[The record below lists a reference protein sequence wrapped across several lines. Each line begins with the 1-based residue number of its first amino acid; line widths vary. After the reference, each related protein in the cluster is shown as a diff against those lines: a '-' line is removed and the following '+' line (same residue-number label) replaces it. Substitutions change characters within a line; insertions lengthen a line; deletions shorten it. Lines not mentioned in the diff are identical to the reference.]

1 MNTKKNERF
10 AETDRRIRKAFTKM
24 VLNKKT
30 NQISVREICEATGI
44 NRSSFYLHYADIP
57 ALITAIVEEKWTES
71 VERIHEEMHGDPNI
85 FSEAYVAATLREAK
99 RDRAFYRAYFEKF
112 GTAELEKGYQTLFEN
127 VFKPFFR
134 RLGISP
140 ETLKRY
146 EGGRL
151 TPPDETVA
159 RMCEVYGVRWLAL
172 EHAKATDRLGILPE
186 LEPKPLPMATISLT
200 NRLRDAADRLAGLLR
215 IAEDGVI
222 DDAERPEFDDIVQDL
237 RETIAAA
244 YQVIY
249 ADAKKERQ
257 VGGQAV

>member
-1 MNTKKNERF
+1 M
-10 AETDRRIRKAFTKM
+10 AP
-24 VLNKKT
+24 
-30 NQISVREICEATGI
+30 Q
-44 NRSSFYLHYADIP
+44 Y
-57 ALITAIVEEKWTES
+57 
-71 VERIHEEMHGDPNI
+71 PNI
-85 FSEAYVAATLREAK
+85 YQRGRKTTLLTQEEA
-99 RDRAFYRAYFEKF
+99 
-112 GTAELEKGYQTLFEN
+112 AE
-127 VFKPFFR
+127 
-134 RLGISP
+134 RLHISP

-159 RMCEVYGVRWLAL
+159 RMCEVYGVSWLAL

-222 DDAERPEFDDIVQDL
+222 DDAERPEFDGIVQDL

-249 ADAKKERQ
+249 ADGAKKERPEAGTSKRSRPQ
-257 VGGQAV
+257 SRSSENHCKAIVPQKKRNVKALREEVRA

>member
-1 MNTKKNERF
+1 M
-10 AETDRRIRKAFTKM
+10 A
-24 VLNKKT
+24 
-30 NQISVREICEATGI
+30 
-44 NRSSFYLHYADIP
+44 
-57 ALITAIVEEKWTES
+57 ALY
-71 VERIHEEMHGDPNI
+71 PNI
-85 FSEAYVAATLREAK
+85 YQRGRKTTLLTQEEA
-99 RDRAFYRAYFEKF
+99 
-112 GTAELEKGYQTLFEN
+112 AE
-127 VFKPFFR
+127 

-159 RMCEVYGVRWLAL
+159 RMCEVYGVSWLAL

-222 DDAERPEFDDIVQDL
+222 DDAERPEFDTIVQDL

-249 ADAKKERQ
+249 ADAKKERPEAATLKRSSFQ
-257 VGGQAV
+257 GRSLENHCKAIVPQKKRNVKALREEVRA

>member
-1 MNTKKNERF
+1 M
-10 AETDRRIRKAFTKM
+10 AE
-24 VLNKKT
+24 L
-30 NQISVREICEATGI
+30 
-44 NRSSFYLHYADIP
+44 Y
-57 ALITAIVEEKWTES
+57 
-71 VERIHEEMHGDPNI
+71 PNI
-85 FSEAYVAATLREAK
+85 YQRGRKTTLLTQEEA
-99 RDRAFYRAYFEKF
+99 
-112 GTAELEKGYQTLFEN
+112 AE
-127 VFKPFFR
+127 
-134 RLGISP
+134 RLHISP

-222 DDAERPEFDDIVQDL
+222 DDAERPEFDNIVQDL

-249 ADAKKERQ
+249 ADGAKKERPD
-257 VGGQAV
+257 GGTSKRSVSQRFNSENDCKNSISYSRGNASPVLAKGAYAR

>member
-1 MNTKKNERF
+1 MSALYPNLYQRGRKTTLLTQEEA
-10 AETDRRIRKAFTKM
+10 AE
-24 VLNKKT
+24 
-30 NQISVREICEATGI
+30 
-44 NRSSFYLHYADIP
+44 
-57 ALITAIVEEKWTES
+57 
-71 VERIHEEMHGDPNI
+71 
-85 FSEAYVAATLREAK
+85 
-99 RDRAFYRAYFEKF
+99 
-112 GTAELEKGYQTLFEN
+112 
-127 VFKPFFR
+127 

-159 RMCEVYGVRWLAL
+159 RMCEVYGVSWLAL
-172 EHAKATDRLGILPE
+172 EHAKATDRLGILPD

-200 NRLRDAADRLAGLLR
+200 NRLRAAADRLAGLLR

-249 ADAKKERQ
+249 ADAKKERPEAATSKRSLSQ
-257 VGGQAV
+257 RKTPENHCKAIVPQKKRNVKALREEVRA

>member
-1 MNTKKNERF
+1 M
-10 AETDRRIRKAFTKM
+10 
-24 VLNKKT
+24 
-30 NQISVREICEATGI
+30 S
-44 NRSSFYLHYADIP
+44 
-57 ALITAIVEEKWTES
+57 ALY
-71 VERIHEEMHGDPNI
+71 PNI
-85 FSEAYVAATLREAK
+85 YQRGRKVTLLTQEEA
-99 RDRAFYRAYFEKF
+99 
-112 GTAELEKGYQTLFEN
+112 AE
-127 VFKPFFR
+127 
-134 RLGISP
+134 RLHISP

-159 RMCEVYGVRWLAL
+159 RMCEVYGASWLAL
-172 EHAKATDRLGILPE
+172 EHAKATDRLGILPD

-200 NRLRDAADRLAGLLR
+200 NRLRAAADRLAGLLR

-249 ADAKKERQ
+249 ADAKKERPEAATSKRSLSQ
-257 VGGQAV
+257 RKTPENHCKAIVPQKKRNVKALREEVRA

>member
-1 MNTKKNERF
+1 MAPQYPNLYQRGRKTTLLTQEEA
-10 AETDRRIRKAFTKM
+10 AE
-24 VLNKKT
+24 
-30 NQISVREICEATGI
+30 
-44 NRSSFYLHYADIP
+44 
-57 ALITAIVEEKWTES
+57 
-71 VERIHEEMHGDPNI
+71 
-85 FSEAYVAATLREAK
+85 
-99 RDRAFYRAYFEKF
+99 
-112 GTAELEKGYQTLFEN
+112 
-127 VFKPFFR
+127 

-159 RMCEVYGVRWLAL
+159 RMCEVYGARWLAL

-249 ADAKKERQ
+249 ADAKKERPEAGTSKRSVSQ
-257 VGGQAV
+257 RKTPENHCKAIVPQKKRNVKALREEARA

>member
-1 MNTKKNERF
+1 M
-10 AETDRRIRKAFTKM
+10 A
-24 VLNKKT
+24 
-30 NQISVREICEATGI
+30 
-44 NRSSFYLHYADIP
+44 
-57 ALITAIVEEKWTES
+57 ALY
-71 VERIHEEMHGDPNI
+71 PNI
-85 FSEAYVAATLREAK
+85 YQRGRKTTLLTQEEA
-99 RDRAFYRAYFEKF
+99 
-112 GTAELEKGYQTLFEN
+112 AE
-127 VFKPFFR
+127 
-134 RLGISP
+134 RLHISP

-159 RMCEVYGVRWLAL
+159 RMCEVYGVSWLAL

-200 NRLRDAADRLAGLLR
+200 NRLRAAADRLAGLLR

-222 DDAERPEFDDIVQDL
+222 DDAERPEFDDIVEDL

-249 ADAKKERQ
+249 ADGAKKERPEAGTSKRSVSQ
-257 VGGQAV
+257 RKTPENHCKAIVPQKKRNVKALREEARA

>member
-1 MNTKKNERF
+1 M
-10 AETDRRIRKAFTKM
+10 AE
-24 VLNKKT
+24 L
-30 NQISVREICEATGI
+30 
-44 NRSSFYLHYADIP
+44 Y
-57 ALITAIVEEKWTES
+57 
-71 VERIHEEMHGDPNI
+71 PNI
-85 FSEAYVAATLREAK
+85 YQRGRKTTLLTQEEA
-99 RDRAFYRAYFEKF
+99 
-112 GTAELEKGYQTLFEN
+112 AE
-127 VFKPFFR
+127 
-134 RLGISP
+134 RLHISP

-222 DDAERPEFDDIVQDL
+222 DDAERPEFDVIVQEL

-249 ADAKKERQ
+249 ADGAKKERPD
-257 VGGQAV
+257 GGTSKRSVSQRFNSENDCKNSISYSRENASLVLKKGVYAR

>member
-1 MNTKKNERF
+1 M
-10 AETDRRIRKAFTKM
+10 AP
-24 VLNKKT
+24 L
-30 NQISVREICEATGI
+30 
-44 NRSSFYLHYADIP
+44 Y
-57 ALITAIVEEKWTES
+57 
-71 VERIHEEMHGDPNI
+71 PNI
-85 FSEAYVAATLREAK
+85 YQRGRKTTLLTQEEA
-99 RDRAFYRAYFEKF
+99 
-112 GTAELEKGYQTLFEN
+112 AE
-127 VFKPFFR
+127 

-159 RMCEVYGVRWLAL
+159 RMCEVYGARWLAL

-186 LEPKPLPMATISLT
+186 LEPKPLPMATILLT

-222 DDAERPEFDDIVQDL
+222 DDAERPEFDDIVEDL

-249 ADAKKERQ
+249 ADGAKKERPEAGTSKRSVSQ
-257 VGGQAV
+257 RKTPENHCKAIVPQKKRNVKALREEVRA

>member
-1 MNTKKNERF
+1 MAPQYPNMYQRARKVTLLTQEEA
-10 AETDRRIRKAFTKM
+10 AE
-24 VLNKKT
+24 
-30 NQISVREICEATGI
+30 
-44 NRSSFYLHYADIP
+44 
-57 ALITAIVEEKWTES
+57 
-71 VERIHEEMHGDPNI
+71 
-85 FSEAYVAATLREAK
+85 
-99 RDRAFYRAYFEKF
+99 
-112 GTAELEKGYQTLFEN
+112 
-127 VFKPFFR
+127 

-159 RMCEVYGVRWLAL
+159 RMCEVYGVSWLAL

-186 LEPKPLPMATISLT
+186 VEPKPLPMATISLT

-249 ADAKKERQ
+249 ADAKKERPEAGTSKRSRSQ
-257 VGGQAV
+257 RNSENHRKAIVPQKKRNVKALREEVRA

>member
-1 MNTKKNERF
+1 M
-10 AETDRRIRKAFTKM
+10 AE
-24 VLNKKT
+24 L
-30 NQISVREICEATGI
+30 
-44 NRSSFYLHYADIP
+44 Y
-57 ALITAIVEEKWTES
+57 
-71 VERIHEEMHGDPNI
+71 PNI
-85 FSEAYVAATLREAK
+85 YQRGRKTTLLTQEEA
-99 RDRAFYRAYFEKF
+99 
-112 GTAELEKGYQTLFEN
+112 AE
-127 VFKPFFR
+127 
-134 RLGISP
+134 RLHISP

-222 DDAERPEFDDIVQDL
+222 DDAERPEFDNIVQDL

-249 ADAKKERQ
+249 ADGTKKERPD
-257 VGGQAV
+257 GGTSKRSVSQRFNSENDCKNSISYSRENASPVLKKGVYAR

>member
-1 MNTKKNERF
+1 M
-10 AETDRRIRKAFTKM
+10 AS
-24 VLNKKT
+24 L
-30 NQISVREICEATGI
+30 
-44 NRSSFYLHYADIP
+44 Y
-57 ALITAIVEEKWTES
+57 
-71 VERIHEEMHGDPNI
+71 PNI
-85 FSEAYVAATLREAK
+85 YQRARKVTLLTQEEA
-99 RDRAFYRAYFEKF
+99 
-112 GTAELEKGYQTLFEN
+112 AE
-127 VFKPFFR
+127 

-159 RMCEVYGVRWLAL
+159 RMCEVYGVSWLAL
-172 EHAKATDRLGILPE
+172 EHAKATDQLGILPE

-222 DDAERPEFDDIVQDL
+222 DDAERPEFDIIVQDL

-249 ADAKKERQ
+249 ADAKKERPEAGTSKRSVSQ
-257 VGGQAV
+257 RKTPENHCKAIVPQKKRNVKALREEVRA

>member
-1 MNTKKNERF
+1 MAPLYPNMYQRARKVTLLTQEEA
-10 AETDRRIRKAFTKM
+10 AE
-24 VLNKKT
+24 
-30 NQISVREICEATGI
+30 
-44 NRSSFYLHYADIP
+44 
-57 ALITAIVEEKWTES
+57 
-71 VERIHEEMHGDPNI
+71 
-85 FSEAYVAATLREAK
+85 
-99 RDRAFYRAYFEKF
+99 
-112 GTAELEKGYQTLFEN
+112 
-127 VFKPFFR
+127 

-159 RMCEVYGVRWLAL
+159 RMCSVYGVPWLAL
-172 EHAKATDRLGILPE
+172 EHAKATDRLGVLPE
-186 LEPKPLPMATISLT
+186 VEPKPLPMATISLT

-222 DDAERPEFDDIVQDL
+222 DDTERPEFDDIVQDL

-249 ADAKKERQ
+249 ADSAKKERPEAGTSKRSCSQ
-257 VGGQAV
+257 RKHPENHCNHSISQKKTNVNTFRGEARA

>member
-1 MNTKKNERF
+1 M
-10 AETDRRIRKAFTKM
+10 A
-24 VLNKKT
+24 
-30 NQISVREICEATGI
+30 
-44 NRSSFYLHYADIP
+44 
-57 ALITAIVEEKWTES
+57 ALY
-71 VERIHEEMHGDPNI
+71 PNI
-85 FSEAYVAATLREAK
+85 YQRGRKTTLLTQEEA
-99 RDRAFYRAYFEKF
+99 
-112 GTAELEKGYQTLFEN
+112 AE
-127 VFKPFFR
+127 
-134 RLGISP
+134 RLHISP

-159 RMCEVYGVRWLAL
+159 RMCEVYGVSWLAL
-172 EHAKATDRLGILPE
+172 EHAKATDRLGVLPE
-186 LEPKPLPMATISLT
+186 VEPKPLPMATISLT

-249 ADAKKERQ
+249 ADAKKERPEAGTSKRSVSQ
-257 VGGQAV
+257 RKTPENHCKAIVPQRKRNVKALREEARA

>member
-1 MNTKKNERF
+1 M
-10 AETDRRIRKAFTKM
+10 A
-24 VLNKKT
+24 
-30 NQISVREICEATGI
+30 
-44 NRSSFYLHYADIP
+44 
-57 ALITAIVEEKWTES
+57 ALY
-71 VERIHEEMHGDPNI
+71 PNI
-85 FSEAYVAATLREAK
+85 YQRGRKSTLLTQEEA
-99 RDRAFYRAYFEKF
+99 
-112 GTAELEKGYQTLFEN
+112 AE
-127 VFKPFFR
+127 
-134 RLGISP
+134 RLHISP

-159 RMCEVYGVRWLAL
+159 RMCEVYGVSWLAL

-186 LEPKPLPMATISLT
+186 VEPKPLPMATISLT

-222 DDAERPEFDDIVQDL
+222 DDAERPEFDTIVQDL

-249 ADAKKERQ
+249 ADAKKERPEAGTSKRSVSQ
-257 VGGQAV
+257 RKTPENHCKAIVPQKQRNVKALREEVRA

>member
-1 MNTKKNERF
+1 MSALYPNLYQRGRKTTLLTQEEAAER
-10 AETDRRIRKAFTKM
+10 
-24 VLNKKT
+24 
-30 NQISVREICEATGI
+30 
-44 NRSSFYLHYADIP
+44 LH
-57 ALITAIVEEKWTES
+57 
-71 VERIHEEMHGDPNI
+71 
-85 FSEAYVAATLREAK
+85 
-99 RDRAFYRAYFEKF
+99 
-112 GTAELEKGYQTLFEN
+112 
-127 VFKPFFR
+127 
-134 RLGISP
+134 ISP

-159 RMCEVYGVRWLAL
+159 RMCEVYGVSWLAL

-222 DDAERPEFDDIVQDL
+222 DDAERPEFDTIVQDL

-249 ADAKKERQ
+249 ADAKKERPEAATSKRPRSQ
-257 VGGQAV
+257 RNSENHCKAIVPQKKRNVKALREEVRA

>member
-1 MNTKKNERF
+1 M
-10 AETDRRIRKAFTKM
+10 A
-24 VLNKKT
+24 
-30 NQISVREICEATGI
+30 
-44 NRSSFYLHYADIP
+44 
-57 ALITAIVEEKWTES
+57 ALY
-71 VERIHEEMHGDPNI
+71 PNI
-85 FSEAYVAATLREAK
+85 YQRGRKTTLLTQEEA
-99 RDRAFYRAYFEKF
+99 
-112 GTAELEKGYQTLFEN
+112 AE
-127 VFKPFFR
+127 
-134 RLGISP
+134 RLHISP

-159 RMCEVYGVRWLAL
+159 RMCEVYGVSWLAL

-222 DDAERPEFDDIVQDL
+222 DDAERPEFDNIVQDL

-249 ADAKKERQ
+249 ADAKKERPEAATSKRPRSQ
-257 VGGQAV
+257 RNSENHCKAIVPQKKRNVKALREEVRA

>member
-1 MNTKKNERF
+1 MAPLYPNMYQRARKVTLLTQEEA
-10 AETDRRIRKAFTKM
+10 AE
-24 VLNKKT
+24 
-30 NQISVREICEATGI
+30 
-44 NRSSFYLHYADIP
+44 
-57 ALITAIVEEKWTES
+57 
-71 VERIHEEMHGDPNI
+71 
-85 FSEAYVAATLREAK
+85 
-99 RDRAFYRAYFEKF
+99 
-112 GTAELEKGYQTLFEN
+112 
-127 VFKPFFR
+127 

-159 RMCEVYGVRWLAL
+159 RMCSVYGVPWLAL
-172 EHAKATDRLGILPE
+172 EHAKATDRLGILPPV
-186 LEPKPLPMATISLT
+186 EPKPLPMATISLT

-222 DDAERPEFDDIVQDL
+222 DDTERPEFDDIVEDL

-249 ADAKKERQ
+249 ADGAKKERPEAGTSKRSCSQ
-257 VGGQAV
+257 RKHPENHCNHSISQKKTNVNTFRGEARA

>member
-1 MNTKKNERF
+1 M
-10 AETDRRIRKAFTKM
+10 AE
-24 VLNKKT
+24 L
-30 NQISVREICEATGI
+30 
-44 NRSSFYLHYADIP
+44 Y
-57 ALITAIVEEKWTES
+57 
-71 VERIHEEMHGDPNI
+71 PNI
-85 FSEAYVAATLREAK
+85 YQRGRKTTLLTQEEA
-99 RDRAFYRAYFEKF
+99 
-112 GTAELEKGYQTLFEN
+112 AE
-127 VFKPFFR
+127 
-134 RLGISP
+134 RLHISP

-222 DDAERPEFDDIVQDL
+222 DDAERPEFDNIVQDL

-249 ADAKKERQ
+249 ADGAKKERPD
-257 VGGQAV
+257 GGTSKRSVSQRFNSENDCKNSISYSRENASPVLKKGVYAR

>member
-1 MNTKKNERF
+1 MAPLYPNMYQRARKVTLLTQEEA
-10 AETDRRIRKAFTKM
+10 AE
-24 VLNKKT
+24 
-30 NQISVREICEATGI
+30 
-44 NRSSFYLHYADIP
+44 
-57 ALITAIVEEKWTES
+57 
-71 VERIHEEMHGDPNI
+71 
-85 FSEAYVAATLREAK
+85 
-99 RDRAFYRAYFEKF
+99 
-112 GTAELEKGYQTLFEN
+112 
-127 VFKPFFR
+127 

-159 RMCEVYGVRWLAL
+159 RMCSVYGVPWLAL
-172 EHAKATDRLGILPE
+172 EHAKATDRLGVLPE
-186 LEPKPLPMATISLT
+186 VEPKPLPMATISLT

-222 DDAERPEFDDIVQDL
+222 DDTERPEFDDIVEDL

-249 ADAKKERQ
+249 ADGTKKERPEAGTSKRSCSQ
-257 VGGQAV
+257 RKHPENHCKAIVPQKKRNVKAFREEARA

>member
-1 MNTKKNERF
+1 M
-10 AETDRRIRKAFTKM
+10 A
-24 VLNKKT
+24 
-30 NQISVREICEATGI
+30 
-44 NRSSFYLHYADIP
+44 
-57 ALITAIVEEKWTES
+57 ALY
-71 VERIHEEMHGDPNI
+71 PNI
-85 FSEAYVAATLREAK
+85 YQRGRKTTLLTQEEA
-99 RDRAFYRAYFEKF
+99 
-112 GTAELEKGYQTLFEN
+112 AE
-127 VFKPFFR
+127 
-134 RLGISP
+134 RLHISP

-159 RMCEVYGVRWLAL
+159 RMCEVYGVSWLAL

-249 ADAKKERQ
+249 ADAKKERPEAATSKRSVSQ
-257 VGGQAV
+257 RKTPENHCKAIVPQKKRNVKALREEVRA

>member
-1 MNTKKNERF
+1 M
-10 AETDRRIRKAFTKM
+10 A
-24 VLNKKT
+24 
-30 NQISVREICEATGI
+30 
-44 NRSSFYLHYADIP
+44 
-57 ALITAIVEEKWTES
+57 ALY
-71 VERIHEEMHGDPNI
+71 PNI
-85 FSEAYVAATLREAK
+85 YQRARKVTLLTQEEA
-99 RDRAFYRAYFEKF
+99 
-112 GTAELEKGYQTLFEN
+112 AE
-127 VFKPFFR
+127 
-134 RLGISP
+134 RLHISP

-159 RMCEVYGVRWLAL
+159 RMCEVYGARWLAL

-222 DDAERPEFDDIVQDL
+222 DDAERPEFDNIVQDL

-249 ADAKKERQ
+249 ADAKKERPEAGTSKRSGSTDFSANNCRNIISHRQ
-257 VGGQAV
+257 RIARASFAGEGGASL

>member
-1 MNTKKNERF
+1 M
-10 AETDRRIRKAFTKM
+10 A
-24 VLNKKT
+24 
-30 NQISVREICEATGI
+30 
-44 NRSSFYLHYADIP
+44 
-57 ALITAIVEEKWTES
+57 ALY
-71 VERIHEEMHGDPNI
+71 PNI
-85 FSEAYVAATLREAK
+85 YQRGRKSTLLTQEEA
-99 RDRAFYRAYFEKF
+99 
-112 GTAELEKGYQTLFEN
+112 AE
-127 VFKPFFR
+127 
-134 RLGISP
+134 RLHISP

-159 RMCEVYGVRWLAL
+159 RMCEVYGARWLAL
-172 EHAKATDRLGILPE
+172 EHAKATDRRGILPE

-249 ADAKKERQ
+249 ADGAKKERPEAGTSKRSRSQ
-257 VGGQAV
+257 RNSENYCKVIVPQKKRNVKALREEARA

>member
-1 MNTKKNERF
+1 M
-10 AETDRRIRKAFTKM
+10 A
-24 VLNKKT
+24 
-30 NQISVREICEATGI
+30 
-44 NRSSFYLHYADIP
+44 
-57 ALITAIVEEKWTES
+57 ALY
-71 VERIHEEMHGDPNI
+71 PNI
-85 FSEAYVAATLREAK
+85 YQRGRKTTLLTQEEA
-99 RDRAFYRAYFEKF
+99 
-112 GTAELEKGYQTLFEN
+112 AE
-127 VFKPFFR
+127 

-159 RMCEVYGVRWLAL
+159 RMCEVYGVSWLAL
-172 EHAKATDRLGILPE
+172 EHAKATDQLGILPE

-222 DDAERPEFDDIVQDL
+222 DDAERPEFDIIVQDL

-249 ADAKKERQ
+249 ADAKKERPEAATSKRSRSQ
-257 VGGQAV
+257 RNSENHCKVIVPQKKRNVKALREEARA